1 MSTNYPRPFRA
12 GPIEPVVEVG
22 QNLLVVDRE
31 NYNLYQVAY
40 IEPLSRSAPL
50 IFNAGAL
57 IAGKAATVLNTQTI
71 LDMQFGQLA
80 QIRMR
85 VIDDINVVVFQP
97 QAVARQGNK
106 NQTAN
111 INAFSAIYDP
121 WDSLSEYYIFEDQR
135 IFLQIT
141 NPRRY
146 DISQA
151 RVGFYGFKYVLYGGA
166 GASTGGHVLPRRSF
180 SSIQEAVDSGEKF
193 TVVPIGGWGR

>member
-1 MSTNYPRPFRA
+1 MNYPRPFRA

-22 QNLLVVDRE
+22 QNLLLVDRE
-31 NYNLYQVAY
+31 NYHLYQVSY

-50 IFNAGAL
+50 IFDAGAL
-57 IAGKAATVLNTQTI
+57 NAASVTTVQNTQTI

-97 QAVARQGNK
+97 QAIARQANK
-106 NQTAN
+106 NQIAN

-121 WDSLSEYYIFEDQR
+121 WDSLSEHYIFEDQR

-146 DISQA
+146 NLAQTRIS
-151 RVGFYGFKYVLYGGA
+151 FYGFKYVLFGGA
-166 GASTGGHVLPRRSF
+166 GASSGGHVLPKRSF
-180 SSIQEAVDSGEKF
+180 GSIQEATDSGEKF
-193 TVVPIGGWGR
+193 TVIPIGGWGR